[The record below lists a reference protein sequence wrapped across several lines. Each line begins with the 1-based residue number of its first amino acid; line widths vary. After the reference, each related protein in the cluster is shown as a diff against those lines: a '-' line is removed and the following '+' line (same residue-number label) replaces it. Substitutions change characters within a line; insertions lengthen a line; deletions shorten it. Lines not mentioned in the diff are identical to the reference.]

1 VEELE
6 PSVLLVPLL
15 EDDELDE
22 DEAELPPLAALLS
35 SKRALINKF
44 SREKMHNKYLNKAAM
59 LWGNDTEGLGVG
71 PFLAWSSF
79 GASSFS
85 TFLQMGQVPC

>member
-1 VEELE
+1 MSQKWLPSEGGLRCLGWVEELE

-35 SKRALINKF
+35 SENSIDQQIHF
-44 SREKMHNKYLNKAAM
+44 E
-59 LWGNDTEGLGVG
+59 
-71 PFLAWSSF
+71 
-79 GASSFS
+79 
-85 TFLQMGQVPC
+85 

>member
-22 DEAELPPLAALLS
+22 EEAELPPLAALLT
-35 SKRALINKF
+35 KK
-44 SREKMHNKYLNKAAM
+44 H
-59 LWGNDTEGLGVG
+59 
-71 PFLAWSSF
+71 
-79 GASSFS
+79 
-85 TFLQMGQVPC
+85 

>member
-35 SKRALINKF
+35 SENSIDQQIRF
-44 SREKMHNKYLNKAAM
+44 E
-59 LWGNDTEGLGVG
+59 
-71 PFLAWSSF
+71 
-79 GASSFS
+79 
-85 TFLQMGQVPC
+85 

>member
-22 DEAELPPLAALLS
+22 DEAELPPLAALLGS
-35 SKRALINKF
+35 
-44 SREKMHNKYLNKAAM
+44 EKSIDQHIHFEKWQNLYLNKAAM
-59 LWGNDTEGLGVG
+59 L
-71 PFLAWSSF
+71 
-79 GASSFS
+79 
-85 TFLQMGQVPC
+85 